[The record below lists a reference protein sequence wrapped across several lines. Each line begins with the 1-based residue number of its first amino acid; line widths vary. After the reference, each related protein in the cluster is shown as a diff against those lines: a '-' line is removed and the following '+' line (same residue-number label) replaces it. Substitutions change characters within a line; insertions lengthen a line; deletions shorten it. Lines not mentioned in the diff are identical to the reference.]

1 MIDGKGKFINQI
13 IELVGFQSDIKNST
27 L

>member
-1 MIDGKGKFINQI
+1 MIDGTGKFINQI
-13 IELVGFQSDIKNST
+13 IELVGFQPDIKNST